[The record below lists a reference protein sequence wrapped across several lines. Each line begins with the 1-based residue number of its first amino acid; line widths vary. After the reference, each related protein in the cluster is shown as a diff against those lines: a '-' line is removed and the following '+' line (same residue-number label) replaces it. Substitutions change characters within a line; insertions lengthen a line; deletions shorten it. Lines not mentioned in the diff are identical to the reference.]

1 MKEEIPYR
9 FVAVEGNIGAGKT
22 TLCKMLSEDWGTRL
36 VLEQFSDNPFL
47 PHFYQD
53 AERHAFTVELF
64 FMTERHKQLQEA
76 FNHQDLFNPLTIADY
91 FFIKTLLF
99 AGQNL
104 KKDELNLF
112 RRLFNVLN
120 STFPKPDLLVYL
132 HRPVEVLLQNI
143 AKRGRPYEQDIS
155 HDYLKTIQDA
165 YLDYF
170 KMEKDVPI
178 IILDVGDK
186 DFTMDAGVYDEIK
199 SKISSH
205 HSKGMELLELD

>member
-1 MKEEIPYR
+1 
-9 FVAVEGNIGAGKT
+9 
-22 TLCKMLSEDWGTRL
+22 MLSKDWNSKL

-47 PHFYQD
+47 PQFYQD

-76 FNHQDLFNPLTIADY
+76 FMQPDLFNPLTIADY

-104 KKDELNLF
+104 KENELQLF
-112 RRLFNVLN
+112 KRLFHILN

-143 AKRGRPYEQDIS
+143 AKRGRTYEQDITA
-155 HDYLKTIQDA
+155 DYLTTIQNA
-165 YLDYF
+165 YFDYF
-170 KMEKDVPI
+170 RTETSVPI
-178 IILDVGDK
+178 IVLDLGDK
-186 DFTMDAGVYDEIK
+186 HFNEDSAIYESIKDKITAKHKNGV
-199 SKISSH
+199 
-205 HSKGMELLELD
+205 GMLELD